1 LLFELCVNPDE
12 EYDAGEREQM
22 VGYIEEFLN
31 EVDFDSPKARA
42 HVTRDILTRMGN
54 NRAIRSAYR
63 RIFEKKPQVLD
74 AIRHQMSTVLE
85 ILANHFA
92 KGKINQESIVTLV
105 DVVARDDR
113 IAEVVKCRNRHIRA
127 ILMAMS
133 SHVYDLQLFYKTIG
147 TDHP

>member
-1 LLFELCVNPDE
+1 
-12 EYDAGEREQM
+12 M
-22 VGYIEEFLN
+22 
-31 EVDFDSPKARA
+31 
-42 HVTRDILTRMGN
+42 TRDIITRMSN

-92 KGKINQESIVTLV
+92 KGRINQESIVTLV
-105 DVVARDDR
+105 EVVARDDR